1 MSLAAHRIRMA
12 ILAAALG
19 LSGCALILPTPYQ
32 PYSAWNGGGFTETE
46 VQPGLF
52 LVRFIGNDST
62 TPDRTADYALLRAA
76 DLCLQRGK
84 AFLRVGDLATQT
96 VQSGYMPGTTTTTV
110 LPASSPDAPPIVSVD
125 TMPPTLLYSPQSGL
139 AVSCAESKQN
149 GAWDANYLARAI
161 RTKYSLS

>member
-1 MSLAAHRIRMA
+1 MGVAAHRIRVT
-12 ILAAALG
+12 ILAAVLAS
-19 LSGCALILPTPYQ
+19 SGCTLMLPTPYQ
-32 PYSAWNGGGFTETE
+32 PYSSWKGGGFTETE

-62 TPDRTADYALLRAA
+62 TSDRTADYALLRAA
-76 DLCLQRGK
+76 DICLQRGMP
-84 AFLRVGDLATQT
+84 FLRVGDLATQT
-96 VQSGYMPGTTTTTV
+96 VQSGYIPGATTTTV
-110 LPASSPDAPPIVSVD
+110 IPAGPDAPPIVSVD

-139 AVSCAESKQN
+139 AVSCAESQQS